1 MKPEKPDI
9 YTAEFRASAV
19 KLANESDKPIT
30 QVAKDLGINV
40 NTLHTWI
47 SKYSRPKENDKTA
60 RTDEHLYD
68 ELKRLKKEVA
78 RLTEERDLLKK
89 AAAYFAKEQRVKYAW
104 IQQHATEFAVGSMC
118 RFLQVSRSA
127 YYDWLHRVPTAGE
140 KDDADLTGIL
150 QSEFNKSRATYGT
163 RRLKAALLGR
173 DRTISRRRIGR
184 LMREAG

>member
-1 MKPEKPDI
+1 MSQEKPNT

-47 SKYSRPKENDKTA
+47 GKYSRPTENNKTV

-89 AAAYFAKEQRVKYAW
+89 AAAYFAKGQR
-104 IQQHATEFAVGSMC
+104 
-118 RFLQVSRSA
+118 
-127 YYDWLHRVPTAGE
+127 
-140 KDDADLTGIL
+140 
-150 QSEFNKSRATYGT
+150 
-163 RRLKAALLGR
+163 
-173 DRTISRRRIGR
+173 
-184 LMREAG
+184 